1 MHEAISQTIT
11 PAAPFCV
18 DGPIERR
25 CGEIIRILDMWAAGD
40 RTNAGYELACRQI
53 ENAAEKGAPMRSSS
67 PDGMRAKARAV
78 LRLNGAS
85 MARASGRL
93 LAGSL
98 ARDVLGG
105 EG

>member
-40 RTNAGYELACRQI
+40 RTNAGYEL
-53 ENAAEKGAPMRSSS
+53 
-67 PDGMRAKARAV
+67 
-78 LRLNGAS
+78 RLNGAS
-85 MARASGRL
+85 MALASGRL